1 MFFRI
6 ISLFLP
12 ALLAYASLPGQT
24 LRWSA
29 TDFLSDEMVE
39 VLSEWAP
46 EDSTLTLQ
54 RQGSLL
60 SHQAW
65 EAGELD
71 AMVIF
76 RREGND
82 DTDGEEALVFT
93 LAYVVP
99 RVIVNSENALEEVSV
114 ELLNRIFGSA
124 SANPVVR
131 WDQISGIEDDRLR
144 GIQPLAQSVNE
155 HLAAELFRQRILG
168 GDSFRANVQR
178 VEGEAIVETVRGN
191 AEAIAVVG
199 KDIGGV
205 SGVRVLP
212 VRAPGEDFGFAPSPE
227 NVHVGDYPFA
237 LPLQLVVR
245 REAVS
250 DQSELLEKVL
260 GDEAV
265 TYWRAHGWEEAP
277 RTERAR
283 NLRRLAE
290 VDG

>member
-1 MFFRI
+1 MFLRI
-6 ISLFLP
+6 FSLFLLV
-12 ALLAYASLPGQT
+12 LLTFASVQGQT

-29 TDFLSDEMVE
+29 SDFLSDELVE
-39 VLSEWAP
+39 TLRGWAP
-46 EDSTLTLQ
+46 AEHTLSLQ

-65 EAGELD
+65 DAEELD
-71 AMVIF
+71 AMVILGG
-76 RREGND
+76 EETAD
-82 DTDGEEALVFT
+82 VYGEEAVVFT
-93 LAYVVP
+93 VAYVVP
-99 RVIVNSENALEEVSV
+99 RIIVNSGNALEEVSV

-144 GIQPLAQSVNE
+144 GLQPLAQSINE

-168 GDSFRANVQR
+168 GDDFRANVQR
-178 VEGEAIVETVRGN
+178 LEGEDVLAAVADST
-191 AEAIAVVG
+191 EAIAVVG
-199 KDIGGV
+199 EDIEGV
-205 SGVRVLP
+205 SGIRVLP
-212 VRAPGEDFGFAPSPE
+212 VRAPGENFGFVPTPE
-227 NVHVGDYPFA
+227 NVQVGDYPFA

-245 REAVS
+245 RATVGE
-250 DQSELLEKVL
+250 QRELLENLL

-265 TYWRAHGWEEAP
+265 SYWRKHGWEEAP
-277 RTERAR
+277 RTERAG